1 MGMSDNMLA
10 CIRAIAENRIQD
22 AKQYAICCCVEDG
35 TKKNEGKVQYYKK
48 LLENGSD
55 NVMEV
60 PMNIKGLEFLIPR
73 SRHIKPIEN
82 KDRVD
87 IDTDMS
93 LRKTCFKSV
102 DFLILTCIII
112 ILGT

>member
-48 LLENGSD
+48 LLENEEKLIISVKKQSD
-55 NVMEV
+55 D
-60 PMNIKGLEFLIPR
+60 
-73 SRHIKPIEN
+73 N
-82 KDRVD
+82 KDKQ
-87 IDTDMS
+87 I
-93 LRKTCFKSV
+93 KTLNIPKATSK
-102 DFLILTCIII
+102 
-112 ILGT
+112 

>member
-48 LLENGSD
+48 LLEN
-55 NVMEV
+55 
-60 PMNIKGLEFLIPR
+60 P
-73 SRHIKPIEN
+73 
-82 KDRVD
+82 
-87 IDTDMS
+87 
-93 LRKTCFKSV
+93 
-102 DFLILTCIII
+102 
-112 ILGT
+112 